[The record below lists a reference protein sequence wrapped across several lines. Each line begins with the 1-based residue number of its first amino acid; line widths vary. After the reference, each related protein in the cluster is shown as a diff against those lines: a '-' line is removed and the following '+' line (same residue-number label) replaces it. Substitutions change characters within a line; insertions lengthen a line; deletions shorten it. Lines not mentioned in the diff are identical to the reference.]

1 MAPVRLKRMLEPAS
15 VAVVAPPGAATL
27 PLLAAIRAGGYAGR
41 RFVLGGTP
49 AEGFEPVA
57 GLDDLPE
64 PVDLVIAPAQG
75 ALETI
80 AAAGRRNCAGVL
92 IVDGERDRAASLGEA
107 ARRAGVRLIG
117 PDSLGLVAPR
127 LRLNASFAPVVP
139 KAGSIGLLAQSSS
152 IAAGILAWAARREV
166 GFSGALILGA
176 AGDVDI
182 DDGLDYFGRDGRTR
196 AILLA
201 LDEVEDAARFLSSAR
216 AAARLKPVLV
226 LKPWRA
232 TTTRTSQTHAGLIV
246 TGDRAHDA
254 AFHRAGLLR
263 VNDLDELFA
272 AAETLGRT
280 RPLAGGRL
288 AIVSNGSGLAALAA
302 GRLQQLG
309 GQVARRAGVA
319 EASVAG
325 TSLAETAAGEAA
337 IVEAATPAAYGEAV
351 ASLLTDDGVDAV
363 LAVHAPHLLAE
374 AGACADAVVAAA
386 RDGGRSKPVLAA
398 WIGGDDAIGAK
409 FAAAGLPSFATGAE
423 AVMGFQH
430 LLRHARL
437 QAELMATPP
446 SAEDVPPPYLAQA
459 RAIVA
464 KALAQQRDWLDPDEV
479 SALLAIY
486 QIPELRPVV
495 TVDIE
500 TAIVVARPLLARGR
514 PVALK
519 IVSPDIPHKSDV
531 GGVALDL
538 ATEAALRE
546 AAQTMLARVR
556 ADRPQ
561 ARITGLAVQPMA
573 LRAKSRELIVGFA
586 TDPCFGPVVVFGRG
600 GTAAELIDDSHA
612 ALPPLDLGLA
622 GRLIA
627 RTRVSRVLAGYRDV
641 PAARVD
647 AVAAILVA
655 VGQMAVDLPEIREL
669 DLNPLLA
676 DETGVVTVDARIM
689 LQREPH
695 KRRRPA
701 IRPYPA
707 SWRRQLI
714 LRGGRSFDVR
724 PIRPEDEG
732 AIADMLLKVTPEDLR
747 LRFFAPVKSFSHA
760 FLAHLTQLD
769 YARAMAFV
777 AFEETTGEVAGVVRL
792 HTDPG
797 LEEAEYA
804 ILLRSD
810 LKGVGLGW
818 TLMTLIIEWA
828 KAEGLKTIRSQVLAE
843 NTRMLALCRELG
855 FEIGHDPDDSALRVV
870 TLTVETAVT
879 RLRR

>member
-1 MAPVRLKRMLEPAS
+1 MATLRLKRMLEPATI
-15 VAVVAPPGAATL
+15 AVVAPPGSATV
-27 PLLAAIRAGGYAGR
+27 PLLHGIQAGGYAGR
-41 RFVLGGTP
+41 VFVLGGTQ
-49 AEGFEPVA
+49 AEGFEPAA
-57 GLDDLPE
+57 GLDELPL
-64 PVDLVIAPAQG
+64 PADLVIAPFRG

-80 AAAGRRNCAGVL
+80 AAAGRHGCAGVL
-92 IVDGERDRAASLGEA
+92 IVDGSRDDARALCEA
-107 ARRAGVRLIG
+107 ARRAGIRLIG
-117 PDSLGLVAPR
+117 PDSIGLVAPR
-127 LRLNASFAPVVP
+127 LQLNASLAPVVP
-139 KAGSIGLLAQSSS
+139 RAGSIALVAQSNS

-166 GFSGALILGA
+166 GFSGAVTLGA
-176 AGDVDI
+176 AGDVDLA
-182 DDGLDYFGRDGRTR
+182 DCLDHFGLDGRTR

-201 LDEVEDAARFLSSAR
+201 LDDVEDAARFLSSAR

-232 TTTRTSQTHAGLIV
+232 AAAAGSEMAAHTHAGLIV
-246 TGDRAHDA
+246 TSDRAHDA

-302 GRLQQLG
+302 GRLAQLG
-309 GQVARRAGVA
+309 GALATRIDPSRGLDIRKE
-319 EASVAG
+319 EAV
-325 TSLAETAAGEAA
+325 
-337 IVEAATPAAYGEAV
+337 IEAATPAEYGAAV
-351 ASLLTDDGVDAV
+351 SSLIEDDGVDAV
-363 LAVHAPHLLAE
+363 LAVHAPYLLAE
-374 AGACADAVVAAA
+374 AEACAEAVVAAA
-386 RDGGRSKPVLAA
+386 KGARSTKPVLAA
-398 WIGGDDAIGAK
+398 WIGGDETIGAR

-423 AVMGFQH
+423 AVIGFQH

-437 QAELMATPP
+437 QGELMATPP
-446 SAEDVPPPYLAQA
+446 SAEERAPPDLAQA
-459 RAIVA
+459 RAIVSG
-464 KALAQQRDWLDPDEV
+464 ALAQQRDWLDPDEV
-479 SALLAIY
+479 AALLAIY
-486 QIPELRPVV
+486 HIPELRPVV
-495 TVDIE
+495 AVDIE
-500 TAIVVARPLLARGR
+500 AALAVARPLLARGR

-519 IVSPDIPHKSDV
+519 IVSPDIAHKSDV

-538 ATEAALRE
+538 ATEAAIQE

-556 ADRPQ
+556 AERPQ

-573 LRAKSRELIVGFA
+573 ERAKARELIVGFA

-600 GTAAELIDDSHA
+600 GIAAELIDDSHA

-622 GRLIA
+622 SRLIA
-627 RTRVSRVLAGYRDV
+627 RTRVSRVLAAYRDV
-641 PAARVD
+641 PAARLD
-647 AVAAILVA
+647 AVAATLVA

-676 DETGVVTVDARIM
+676 DETGVIAVDARIM
-689 LQREPH
+689 LERSPE

-701 IRPYPA
+701 IRPYPGH
-707 SWRRQLI
+707 WRREVA
-714 LRGGRSFDVR
+714 LRGDVRFLLR
-724 PIRPEDEG
+724 PIRPEDETAIG
-732 AIADMLLKVTPEDLR
+732 AMLRKVTPEDLR
-747 LRFFAPVKSFSHA
+747 LRFFAPLKSFSHA

-777 AFEETTGEVAGVVRL
+777 AFEQATGEVAGVVRL
-792 HTDPG
+792 HTEPDH
-797 LEEAEYA
+797 EEAEYA

-810 LKGVGLGW
+810 LKGIGLGW

-855 FEIGHDPDDSALRVV
+855 FEIGYDPDDIALRIV
-870 TLTVETAVT
+870 TLPVEAAVL

>member
-1 MAPVRLKRMLEPAS
+1 MAPERLKRMLEPAS
-15 VAVVAPPGAATL
+15 VAVVAQPDDPTM
-27 PLLAAIRAGGYAGR
+27 PLLASIRTGGYAGR
-41 RFVLGGTP
+41 IFALGAA
-49 AEGFEPVA
+49 AEGCESVA
-57 GLDDLPE
+57 SFDALPE
-64 PVDLVIAPAQG
+64 AVDLVIAPARD
-75 ALETI
+75 ARKTI
-80 AAAGRRNCAGVL
+80 AAAGRRGCAGVL
-92 IVDGERDRAASLGEA
+92 IVDGDRAGADGLGET
-107 ARRAGVRLIG
+107 ARRAGIRLIG
-117 PDSLGLVAPR
+117 PDSIGLVAPR
-127 LRLNASFAPVVP
+127 LHLNASFAPVVP
-139 KAGSIGLLAQSSS
+139 TIGNIALIAQSSS
-152 IAAGILAWAARREV
+152 IAAGILAWAARRDV
-166 GFSGALILGA
+166 GFSGAVTLGA
-176 AGDVDI
+176 AVDVDI
-182 DDGLDYFGRDGRTR
+182 ADCLDHFGLDGRTR
-196 AILLA
+196 SILLA

-232 TTTRTSQTHAGLIV
+232 PAGTSGLTHAGLIV

-288 AIVSNGSGLAALAA
+288 AIVSNGAGLAALAA
-302 GRLQQLG
+302 GRLRQLG
-309 GQVARRAGVA
+309 GA
-319 EASVAG
+319 
-325 TSLAETAAGEAA
+325 LATRSGAAPAPDGDAV
-337 IVEAATPAAYGEAV
+337 IEAATPPQYGEAV
-351 ASLLTDDGVDAV
+351 ASLLDDDGVDAV

-374 AGACADAVVAAA
+374 AEACADAVVAAA
-386 RDGGRSKPVLAA
+386 REARSTKPVLAA
-398 WIGGDDAIGAK
+398 WIGGGDDIAAK

-423 AVMGFQH
+423 AVLGFQH

-446 SAEDVPPPYLAQA
+446 SAEDMPPPDLAQA
-459 RAIVA
+459 RAIVG
-464 KALAQQRDWLDPDEV
+464 KALAEQRDWLDPDEV
-479 SALLAIY
+479 SALLSIY
-486 QIPELRPVV
+486 RIPELRPVV
-495 TVDIE
+495 AADIE
-500 TAIVVARPLLARGR
+500 AVLAVARPLLVRGR

-519 IVSPDIPHKSDV
+519 IVSPDIIHKSDV

-538 ATEAALRE
+538 ATEAAIRE
-546 AAQTMLARVR
+546 AAGRMLARVR

-573 LRAKSRELIVGFA
+573 QRAKARELIVGFA

-622 GRLIA
+622 SRLIA
-627 RTRVSRVLAGYRDV
+627 RTRVSRVLAAYRDV
-641 PAARVD
+641 PAARLD
-647 AVAAILVA
+647 AVAAALVA

-676 DETGVVTVDARIM
+676 DETGVMTVDARIM
-689 LQREPH
+689 LESTPE

-707 SWRRQLI
+707 SWRRQVT
-714 LRGGRSFDVR
+714 LRGGRSFQLR

-732 AIADMLLKVTPEDLR
+732 AIGAMLQKVTQEDLR
-747 LRFFAPVKSFSHA
+747 LRFFAPLKSFSHA

-777 AFEETTGEVAGVVRL
+777 AFEDATGEVAGVVRL
-792 HTDPG
+792 HADAAH
-797 LEEAEYA
+797 EEAEYA

-843 NTRMLALCRELG
+843 NTRMLTLCRQLG
-855 FEIGHDPDDSALRVV
+855 FDIAIDPDDSALRVV
-870 TLTVETAVT
+870 TLPVDAGAA
-879 RLRR
+879 RLRP

>member
-1 MAPVRLKRMLEPAS
+1 MATDELKRMLEPAS
-15 VAVVAPPGAATL
+15 LALLAPPGAATA
-27 PLLAAIRAGGYAGR
+27 PLLAGIASGGYAGR
-41 RFVLGGTP
+41 RFAIDAA
-49 AEGFEPVA
+49 AESFEQVA
-57 GLDDLPE
+57 SIEALPE
-64 PVDLVIAPAQG
+64 PVDLVVVPA
-75 ALETI
+75 ASARDAI
-80 AAAGRRNCAGVL
+80 VAAGRRGCAGVL
-92 IVDGERDRAASLGEA
+92 LVDGDKAQAATLGEA
-107 ARRAGVRLIG
+107 ARAAGIRLIG
-117 PDSLGLVAPR
+117 PDSMGLVAPR

-139 KAGSIGLLAQSSS
+139 RSGNVALVAQSSS

-166 GFSGALILGA
+166 GFSGAVTLGA
-176 AGDVDI
+176 QADVDI
-182 DDGLDYFGRDGRTR
+182 ADCLDHFGLDGHTR
-196 AILLA
+196 SILLA

-226 LKPWRA
+226 LKPWRMA
-232 TTTRTSQTHAGLIV
+232 AGTSSLTHAGLIV

-280 RPLAGGRL
+280 RTLSGGRL

-302 GRLQQLG
+302 GRLRQLG
-309 GQVARRAGVA
+309 GALAMRAGADA
-319 EASVAG
+319 EEAV
-325 TSLAETAAGEAA
+325 TEAA
-337 IVEAATPAAYGEAV
+337 MPAEYGAAVTNLFG
-351 ASLLTDDGVDAV
+351 DGGVDAV

-374 AGACADAVVAAA
+374 AEACAEAVVGAVREA
-386 RDGGRSKPVLAA
+386 GTSKPLLAA
-398 WIGGDDAIGAK
+398 WIGGGTALASR

-423 AVMGFQH
+423 AVVGFQH

-446 SAEDVPPPYLAQA
+446 SAGEMPQPDLAEA

-464 KALAQQRDWLDPDEV
+464 KALAEERDWLDPGEV

-486 QIPELRPVV
+486 RIPALQPVV
-495 TVDIE
+495 AADVE
-500 TAIVVARPLLARGR
+500 AALAAARPLLAGGR

-519 IVSPDIPHKSDV
+519 IVSPDIVHKSDV

-538 ATEAALRE
+538 ATEKAIRE
-546 AAQTMLARVR
+546 AAERMLARVR
-556 ADRPQ
+556 AERPE

-573 LRAKSRELIVGFA
+573 QRAKARELIVGFA

-600 GTAAELIDDSHA
+600 GIAAELIDDSHA

-622 GRLIA
+622 SRLIA
-627 RTRVSRVLAGYRDV
+627 RTRVSRVLAAYRDV
-641 PAARVD
+641 PAARLD
-647 AVAAILVA
+647 AVAATLVA

-676 DETGVVTVDARIM
+676 DENGVMAVDARIM
-689 LQREPH
+689 LERRPER
-695 KRRRPA
+695 RRRPA

-707 SWRRQLI
+707 SWRRRVT
-714 LRGGRSFDVR
+714 LRGGQGFLVR

-732 AIADMLLKVTPEDLR
+732 AIAAMLQKVTQEDLR
-747 LRFFAPVKSFSHA
+747 LRFFAPLKVFSHA

-777 AFEETTGEVAGVVRL
+777 ASEEETGEVAGVVRL
-792 HTDPG
+792 HADAAR
-797 LEEAEYA
+797 EEAEYA

-828 KAEGLKTIRSQVLAE
+828 KAEGLKTIRSQVLGE
-843 NTRMLALCRELG
+843 NTRMLALCRQLG
-855 FEIGHDPDDSALRVV
+855 FAIANDPDDPALRVV
-870 TLTVETAVT
+870 TLSVDTGEAS
-879 RLRR
+879 LRP

>member
-1 MAPVRLKRMLEPAS
+1 MGTDRLKRMLEPGS
-15 VAVVAPPGAATL
+15 LAVLAPPGAATV
-27 PLLAAIRAGGYAGR
+27 PLLQAIRSGGYAGR
-41 RFVLGGTP
+41 AFVIGGAA
-49 AEGFEPVA
+49 AEGFEA
-57 GLDDLPE
+57 AASLADLPE
-64 PVDLVIAPAQG
+64 PVDLVIAPAQD
-75 ALETI
+75 AAATL
-80 AAAGRRNCAGVL
+80 AAAGRRGCAGVW
-92 IVDGERDRAASLGEA
+92 IVDGEREGATALGKA
-107 ARRAGVRLIG
+107 ARRAGTRLIG
-117 PDSLGLVAPR
+117 PDSIGLVAPR
-127 LRLNASFAPVVP
+127 LKLNASFAPVVP
-139 KAGSIGLLAQSSS
+139 RAGTIALIAQSSS

-166 GFSGALILGA
+166 GFSGAVTLGA
-176 AGDVDI
+176 AVDVDLA
-182 DDGLDYFGRDGRTR
+182 DCLDHFGLDGRTR

-232 TTTRTSQTHAGLIV
+232 SGAGSSQTHAGLIV

-302 GRLQQLG
+302 GRLRQLG
-309 GQVARRAGVA
+309 GALATRA
-319 EASVAG
+319 
-325 TSLAETAAGEAA
+325 AAGAPALREEA
-337 IVEAATPAAYGEAV
+337 IVEAATPAGYGAAV
-351 ASLLTDDGVDAV
+351 AALLDDDGVDAV

-374 AGACADAVVAAA
+374 GEACADAVVAAA
-386 RDGGRSKPVLAA
+386 RDAGRSKPVLAA
-398 WIGGDDAIGAK
+398 WIGGDDAIGAT

-423 AVMGFQH
+423 AVLGFQH

-446 SAEDVPPPYLAQA
+446 SAEDRPPPDLAQA
-459 RAIVA
+459 RAIVG
-464 KALAQQRDWLDPDEV
+464 KALTEKRDWLDPDEV

-486 QIPELRPVV
+486 RIPELRPVMAAD
-495 TVDIE
+495 TE
-500 TAIVVARPLLARGR
+500 AAVVLARPLLARGR

-519 IVSPDIPHKSDV
+519 IVSPDITHKSDV

-538 ATEAALRE
+538 VTEEALRA
-546 AAQTMLARVR
+546 AAQTMLERVR
-556 ADRPQ
+556 TDRPG

-622 GRLIA
+622 SRLIA
-627 RTRVSRVLAGYRDV
+627 RTRVSRVMAAYRDV

-647 AVAAILVA
+647 AVAAVLVA

-689 LQREPH
+689 LERTPE

-707 SWRRQLI
+707 SWRRQVT
-714 LRGGRSFDVR
+714 LRGGLGFSLR
-724 PIRPEDEG
+724 PIRPEDET
-732 AIADMLLKVTPEDLR
+732 AIGEMLKRVTQEDLR
-747 LRFFAPVKSFSHA
+747 LRFFAPLKTFSHA

-777 AFEETTGEVAGVVRL
+777 AFEDLTGEVAGVVRL
-792 HTDPG
+792 HSDPG
-797 LEEAEYA
+797 QEEAEYA

-828 KAEGLKTIRSQVLAE
+828 KAEGLKTIRSQVLGE
-843 NTRMLALCRELG
+843 NTRMLAMCRQLG
-855 FEIGHDPDDSALRVV
+855 FEIAHDPDDTALRIV
-870 TLTVETAVT
+870 TLPVDTAVT
-879 RLRR
+879 QLHR

>member
-1 MAPVRLKRMLEPAS
+1 MLEPAS
-15 VAVVAPPGAATL
+15 VAVVAQADDPTM
-27 PLLAAIRAGGYAGR
+27 PLLASIRAGGYTGR
-41 RFVLGGTP
+41 MVALGGGA
-49 AEGFEPVA
+49 AEGWEPA
-57 GLDDLPE
+57 ANLDALPE
-64 PVDLVIAPAQG
+64 AADLVIAPARD
-75 ALETI
+75 AIETI
-80 AAAGRRNCAGVL
+80 AAAGRRGCAGVL
-92 IVDGERDRAASLGEA
+92 IVDGERAGAAMLGEA
-107 ARRAGVRLIG
+107 GRRAGIRVIG
-117 PDSLGLVAPR
+117 PDSIGLVAPR
-127 LRLNASFAPVVP
+127 LHLNASFAPVVP
-139 KAGSIGLLAQSSS
+139 KTGSIALVAQSSS

-166 GFSGALILGA
+166 GFSGAVTLGA
-176 AGDVDI
+176 AADVDI
-182 DDGLDYFGRDGRTR
+182 ADCLDHFGLDGRTR
-196 AILLA
+196 SILLA
-201 LDEVEDAARFLSSAR
+201 LDDVEDAARFLSSAR
-216 AAARLKPVLV
+216 AAAHLKPVLV

-232 TTTRTSQTHAGLIV
+232 ATGTTSLTHAGLIV
-246 TGDRAHDA
+246 TADRAHDA

-288 AIVSNGSGLAALAA
+288 AIVSNGAGLAALAA
-302 GRLQQLG
+302 GRLRQLG
-309 GQVARRAGVA
+309 GA
-319 EASVAG
+319 
-325 TSLAETAAGEAA
+325 LATRSGDAPAPDEEA
-337 IVEAATPAAYGEAV
+337 IVEAATPAQYGEAV
-351 ASLLTDDGVDAV
+351 TGLLEDGGVDAV

-374 AGACADAVVAAA
+374 AETCAEAVVAAA
-386 RDGGRSKPVLAA
+386 RAVRSTKPVLAA
-398 WIGGDDAIGAK
+398 WIGGDDAIAAR
-409 FAAAGLPSFATGAE
+409 FAATGLPSFATGAE

-446 SAEDVPPPYLAQA
+446 SAEDMPPPDLAQA

-464 KALAQQRDWLDPDEV
+464 RALAEQRDWLDPDEV

-486 QIPELRPVV
+486 RIPELRPVV
-495 TVDIE
+495 AADIE
-500 TAIVVARPLLARGR
+500 AALIVARPLLARGR

-519 IVSPDIPHKSDV
+519 IVSPDIIHKSDV

-538 ATEAALRE
+538 ATEAALRD
-546 AAQTMLARVR
+546 AAESMLARVR
-556 ADRPQ
+556 ADRPE

-573 LRAKSRELIVGFA
+573 QRAKARELIVGFA

-600 GTAAELIDDSHA
+600 GTAAELIDDSHV

-622 GRLIA
+622 SRLIA
-627 RTRVSRVLAGYRDV
+627 RTRVSRVLAAYRDV
-641 PAARVD
+641 PAARLD
-647 AVAAILVA
+647 AVAAALVA

-676 DETGVVTVDARIM
+676 DETGVMTVDARIM
-689 LQREPH
+689 LERTPE

-701 IRPYPA
+701 IRPYPGN
-707 SWRRQLI
+707 WRRQVT
-714 LRGGRSFDVR
+714 LRSGRSFQVR

-732 AIADMLLKVTPEDLR
+732 AIAAMLQKVTPEDLR
-747 LRFFAPVKSFSHA
+747 LRFFAPLKTFSHS

-777 AFEETTGEVAGVVRL
+777 AFEEETGEVAGVVRL

-797 LEEAEYA
+797 QEEAEYA

-810 LKGVGLGW
+810 WKGVGLGW

-843 NTRMLALCRELG
+843 NTRMLTLCRQLG
-855 FEIGHDPDDSALRVV
+855 FEIAHVPDDMALRVV
-870 TLTVETAVT
+870 TLSVESAASN
-879 RLRR
+879 LRS

>member
-1 MAPVRLKRMLEPAS
+1 MATIRLKRMLEPAS
-15 VAVVAPPGAATL
+15 IAVVAPPGAATI
-27 PLLAAIRAGGYAGR
+27 PLLEGIRRGGYAGAT
-41 RFVLGGTP
+41 FVLGGTR
-49 AEGFEPVA
+49 AEGFQPMA

-64 PVDLVIAPAQG
+64 AVDLVIAPAQA
-75 ALETI
+75 ALATI
-80 AAAGRRNCAGVL
+80 AAAGRRGCAGVL
-92 IVDGERDRAASLGEA
+92 VVDGDRAGAAGLGEA

-127 LRLNASFAPVVP
+127 LHLNASFAPVVP
-139 KAGSIGLLAQSSS
+139 KAGNIGLLAQSSS

-176 AGDVDI
+176 AVDVDI

-232 TTTRTSQTHAGLIV
+232 TIATTSQTHAGLIV

-288 AIVSNGSGLAALAA
+288 AIVSNGAGLAALAA
-302 GRLQQLG
+302 GRLRQLG
-309 GQVARRAGVA
+309 GR
-319 EASVAG
+319 
-325 TSLAETAAGEAA
+325 LATRLTGGAAGPDDAVIE
-337 IVEAATPAAYGEAV
+337 VATPAQYAAAV
-351 ASLLTDDGVDAV
+351 TALLDDDGVDAV
-363 LAVHAPHLLAE
+363 LAVQAPHLSAE
-374 AGACADAVVAAA
+374 AEACAEAVVAASREA
-386 RDGGRSKPVLAA
+386 RSTKPVLAA
-398 WIGGDDAIGAK
+398 WIGADETITAR

-446 SAEDVPPPYLAQA
+446 SAEDVPPPDLAQA

-495 TVDIE
+495 AVDIE
-500 TAIVVARPLLARGR
+500 AALAVARPLLARGR

-546 AAQTMLARVR
+546 AGQTMLARVR
-556 ADRPQ
+556 ADRPE

-586 TDPCFGPVVVFGRG
+586 TDACFGPVVVFGRG

-647 AVAAILVA
+647 AVAAVLVA

-707 SWRRQLI
+707 SWRRQLT

-732 AIADMLLKVTPEDLR
+732 AIAEMLLKVTPEDLR

-777 AFEETTGEVAGVVRL
+777 AFEEATGEVAGVVRL

-797 LEEAEYA
+797 QEEAEYA

-818 TLMTLIIEWA
+818 ALMTLIIEWA
-828 KAEGLKTIRSQVLAE
+828 RAEGLKTIRSQVLAE
-843 NTRMLALCRELG
+843 NTRMLTLCRELG
-855 FEIGHDPDDSALRVV
+855 FEIGNDPDDSALRVV
-870 TLTVETAVT
+870 TLSVETAVA

>member
-1 MAPVRLKRMLEPAS
+1 MATFRLKRMLEPAS
-15 VAVVAPPGAATL
+15 LAVVAPPGAATL
-27 PLLAAIRAGGYAGR
+27 PLLGAIRAGGYTSRA
-41 RFVLGGTP
+41 FVLGGTQ
-49 AEGFEPVA
+49 AEGFEPAA
-57 GLDDLPE
+57 GLDDLTQ
-64 PVDLVIAPAQG
+64 PVDLVIAPASD

-80 AAAGRRNCAGVL
+80 AAAGRRGCAGVL
-92 IVDGERDRAASLGEA
+92 IVDGPREGAKALGEA
-107 ARRAGVRLIG
+107 ARRAGIRLIG
-117 PDSLGLVAPR
+117 PDSIGLVAPR
-127 LRLNASFAPVVP
+127 LHLNASFAPVVP
-139 KAGSIGLLAQSSS
+139 KAGSIALIAQSSS

-166 GFSGALILGA
+166 GFSGAVTLGA
-176 AGDVDI
+176 AADVDLA
-182 DDGLDYFGRDGRTR
+182 DCLDHFGMDGRTR

-201 LDEVEDAARFLSSAR
+201 LDDVEDAARFLSSAR

-226 LKPWRA
+226 LKPWRE
-232 TTTRTSQTHAGLIV
+232 TPETSAHTHAGLIV
-246 TGDRAHDA
+246 TSDRAHDA

-302 GRLQQLG
+302 GRLAQLG
-309 GQVARRAGVA
+309 GALATRGRTA
-319 EASVAG
+319 EAPE
-325 TSLAETAAGEAA
+325 AEAV
-337 IVEAATPAAYGEAV
+337 IEAATPEGYGAAV
-351 ASLLTDDGVDAV
+351 ASLLEDDGVDAV
-363 LAVHAPHLLAE
+363 LAVHAPYLTAE

-386 RDGGRSKPVLAA
+386 QAAGSTKPVLAA
-398 WIGGDDAIGAK
+398 WIGGDEMIGAR

-430 LLRHARL
+430 LLRHSRL
-437 QAELMATPP
+437 QSELMATPP
-446 SAEDVPPPYLAQA
+446 SSAEMPPPDLAKA

-464 KALAQQRDWLDPDEV
+464 KALSEQRDWLDPDEV

-486 QIPELRPVV
+486 HIPELRPVV
-495 TVDIE
+495 TADIE
-500 TAIVVARPLLARGR
+500 AALAAARPLLARGR
-514 PVALK
+514 PIALK
-519 IVSPDIPHKSDV
+519 IVSPDIAHKSDV

-538 ATEAALRE
+538 ATEAAIRE

-556 ADRPQ
+556 AERPQ

-573 LRAKSRELIVGFA
+573 QRAKARELIVGFA
-586 TDPCFGPVVVFGRG
+586 TDLCFGPVVVFGRG
-600 GTAAELIDDSHA
+600 GIAAELIDDSHA

-622 GRLIA
+622 SRLIA
-627 RTRVSRVLAGYRDV
+627 RTRVSRVLAAYRDV
-641 PAARVD
+641 PAARRD
-647 AVAAILVA
+647 AVAATLVA

-676 DETGVVTVDARIM
+676 DETGVIAVDARIM
-689 LQREPH
+689 LERSPE

-701 IRPYPA
+701 IRPYPGN
-707 SWRRQLI
+707 WRREVA
-714 LRGGRSFDVR
+714 LRGGQRFSLR
-724 PIRPEDEG
+724 PIRPEDETAIG
-732 AIADMLLKVTPEDLR
+732 AMLRKVTPEDLR
-747 LRFFAPVKSFSHA
+747 LRFFAPLKSFSHA

-777 AFEETTGEVAGVVRL
+777 AFEEATGEVAGVVRL
-792 HTDPG
+792 HTEPDR
-797 LEEAEYA
+797 EDAEYA

-810 LKGVGLGW
+810 LKGIGLGW

-828 KAEGLKTIRSQVLAE
+828 KAEGLKTISSQVLAE

-855 FEIGHDPDDSALRVV
+855 FEIGYDPDDTALRIV
-870 TLTVETAVT
+870 TLPVEQAVL

>member
-1 MAPVRLKRMLEPAS
+1 MATIRLKRMLEPAS
-15 VAVVAPPGAATL
+15 IAVVAPPGAATI
-27 PLLAAIRAGGYAGR
+27 PLLEGIRRGGYAGAA
-41 RFVLGGTP
+41 FVLGGTQ
-49 AEGFEPVA
+49 AEGFQPVA

-64 PVDLVIAPAQG
+64 AVDLVIAPAQA
-75 ALETI
+75 ALATI
-80 AAAGRRNCAGVL
+80 AAAGRRGCAGVL
-92 IVDGERDRAASLGEA
+92 IVDGDRVGAASLGEA

-117 PDSLGLVAPR
+117 PDSLGIVAPR
-127 LRLNASFAPVVP
+127 LHLNASFAPFVP
-139 KAGSIGLLAQSSS
+139 EAGSIGLLAQSSS
-152 IAAGILAWAARREV
+152 IAAGILAWAARRKV
-166 GFSGALILGA
+166 GFSGAVTLGA
-176 AGDVDI
+176 AVDVDI

-232 TTTRTSQTHAGLIV
+232 TIATTSQTHAGLIV

-288 AIVSNGSGLAALAA
+288 AIVSNGAGLAALAA
-302 GRLQQLG
+302 GRLRQLG
-309 GQVARRAGVA
+309 GR
-319 EASVAG
+319 
-325 TSLAETAAGEAA
+325 LATRLTDGAAGADDAVIE
-337 IVEAATPAAYGEAV
+337 VATPVQYGAAVTA
-351 ASLLTDDGVDAV
+351 LLDDDGVDAV
-363 LAVHAPHLLAE
+363 LAVQAPHLGAE
-374 AGACADAVVAAA
+374 AEACAEAVVAASREA
-386 RDGGRSKPVLAA
+386 RSTKPVLAA
-398 WIGGDDAIGAK
+398 WIGADETITAR

-446 SAEDVPPPYLAQA
+446 SAEDVPPPDLAQA

-495 TVDIE
+495 AVDIE
-500 TAIVVARPLLARGR
+500 AAVAAARPLLARGR

-647 AVAAILVA
+647 AVAAVLVA

-689 LQREPH
+689 LQREPD

-707 SWRRQLI
+707 SWRRQLT

-732 AIADMLLKVTPEDLR
+732 AIAEMLLKVTPEDLR

-777 AFEETTGEVAGVVRL
+777 AFEEATGQVAGVVRL

-818 TLMTLIIEWA
+818 ALMTLIIEWA
-828 KAEGLKTIRSQVLAE
+828 KSEGLKTIRSQVLAE
-843 NTRMLALCRELG
+843 NTRMLTLCRELG
-855 FEIGHDPDDSALRVV
+855 FEIGNDPEDSALRVV
-870 TLTVETAVT
+870 NLSVETAEA